1 MNYQLKRARST
12 EHREPETGNNS
23 PHTAPCRGGRALIE
37 DEQENEDEDEDE
49 DEDDFS
55 KPRTTNR
62 EAKKT

>member
-1 MNYQLKRARST
+1 
-12 EHREPETGNNS
+12 
-23 PHTAPCRGGRALIE
+23 LIE
-37 DEQENEDEDEDE
+37 DEQENE